1 MKPQGPNPAVGATP
15 RRPSLRA
22 QLLWGIGAPVL
33 LAIVASAFVLYES
46 ALKAADTAYDRSLLA
61 SAKAIG
67 ESLRIEPQT
76 RRLQA
81 DISYGALEAF
91 EADTRSRMFYQ
102 VRGFDGAIVAG
113 VPDMDLP
120 PVLEQRSAYAALV
133 SFQAWAYR
141 GEPVRV
147 ATLLQ
152 PVADARGQGMATIL
166 VAETLELRR
175 TLARQLLVQT
185 LWQQALLLVLIAA
198 VIVAVVQRATR
209 PLRALSDHLAQRSE
223 TDLQAVPSTNAHREW
238 LPLLE
243 ATNGF
248 IGRIARLL
256 EHQKRFVRD
265 ASHQLRT
272 PLATL
277 RVQVQSAQRGDVP
290 HAQALREIEH
300 TVQAATNLANQML
313 ALAKVEQLRQ
323 QGAPQPVALDV
334 TVREL
339 ALEMAPLIAEAGAEF
354 SLHDETVWVRAHA
367 WGLREL
373 SRNLLHNALRHNP
386 RGTPLSL
393 SVAAQGDEAV
403 LRVVDSGPGL
413 SAAQAKHLF
422 EPFAASG
429 AQGGSG
435 LGLAICH
442 EIVLDAGGRITLRNR
457 SAPHTGL
464 IAEVRL
470 PLAEGSS
477 VPSSTGSRAPEAGGS
492 GPSLAANSERR
503 S

>member
-1 MKPQGPNPAVGATP
+1 MKPVQAAPSGGPRP
-15 RRPSLRA
+15 PSLRA
-22 QLLWGIGAPVL
+22 QLLWGIGAPVA

-46 ALKAADTAYDRSLLA
+46 ALEAADTAYDRSLLA

-113 VPDMDLP
+113 VPDMALP
-120 PVLEQRSAYAALV
+120 PVREQRSAYAALV
-133 SFQAWAYR
+133 SFQPWAYR

-152 PVADARGQGMATIL
+152 PVADAQGQGMATIL

-209 PLRALSDHLAQRSE
+209 PLRALSDHLAQRTE
-223 TDLQAVPSTNAHREW
+223 TDLQAVPSSGAHREW

-277 RVQVQSAQRGDVP
+277 RAQVQSAQRGDVP
-290 HAQALREIEH
+290 AAQALLEIGH
-300 TVQAATNLANQML
+300 TVQAATTLANQML

-323 QGAPQPVALDV
+323 QGAPEPVALDQ

-339 ALEMAPLIAEAGAEF
+339 ALEMAPLIAEARAEF
-354 SLHDETVWVRAHA
+354 SLHTEPAWVKAHA

-386 RGTPLSL
+386 RGAPLSL
-393 SVAAQGDEAV
+393 RVESRAGEAV
-403 LRVVDSGPGL
+403 LTVSDSGPGL
-413 SAAQAKHLF
+413 SAAQARHLF

-429 AQGGSG
+429 SQGGSG

-442 EIVLDAGGRITLRNR
+442 EIVQDAGGQISLRNR
-457 SAPHTGL
+457 STPETGL
-464 IAEVRL
+464 VAEVRL
-470 PLAEGSS
+470 PL
-477 VPSSTGSRAPEAGGS
+477 VPTAAG
-492 GPSLAANSERR
+492 AAALGDTA
-503 S
+503 